1 MPTFTYLAGEPGKP
15 ERNITVEADSR
26 ADSAAKL
33 RRMGFVPI
41 RLVGENISD
50 DLPAGHGKIDV
61 NSFTREL
68 AVLLKN
74 HVAIEKALAL
84 ISESADAPA
93 QKEFVN
99 SLRQGL
105 HEGRRFSELVRRHG
119 RVFPG
124 FYANIVESGEE
135 SGCLAQ
141 AVERLNSFMD
151 ESRELKEFII
161 SSSIYPAVILGVCLA
176 MMVVLFVWFVPKF
189 ADVFAQMG
197 RELPGAM
204 KFLTVLGAILSYAW
218 WLVPLAGFA
227 AWRIMKKTMGA
238 ERMEEWRGRT
248 LTKLPVFGK
257 IAIQLEMCRFLRT
270 LAILVENH
278 VEIIRTVRLST
289 GVIRH
294 AAIRRSFADV
304 EGKLRSGLKL
314 SAALSGNPYLP
325 SGAAAMIRMGE
336 ESGEVSEMISGVAE
350 RLEETTR
357 AKIKRLLS
365 LFEPVVIVALAAVI
379 LVVVGAIFM
388 SIMEMNAINA

>member
-15 ERNITVEADSR
+15 EKNVTVEADNR
-26 ADSAAKL
+26 ADSMAKL
-33 RRMGFVPI
+33 RRLGFIPV
-41 RLVGENISD
+41 RLVGENLAEE
-50 DLPAGHGKIDV
+50 LPSGGGKIDV
-61 NSFTREL
+61 NAFTREL

-74 HVAIEKALAL
+74 HVTIEKALAL
-84 ISESADAPA
+84 IAESAANPA

-105 HEGRRFSELVRRHG
+105 HEGKRFSELVRRHG

-135 SGCLAQ
+135 SGCLAAAMQ
-141 AVERLNSFMD
+141 RLCSFMD
-151 ESRELKEFII
+151 ESRELKEFIV
-161 SSSIYPAVILGVCLA
+161 SSSIYPAVILGVCLS

-218 WLVPLAGFA
+218 WLVPLTGFIT
-227 AWRIMKKTMGA
+227 WKLLKKYMGEEYLN
-238 ERMEEWRGRT
+238 ERRGRL

-257 IAIQLEMCRFLRT
+257 IAVQLEMCRFLRT

-294 AAIRRSFADV
+294 AVIRRSFAEV

-314 SAALSGNPYLP
+314 SAALADNPYLP
-325 SGAAAMIRMGE
+325 PGAAAMIRMGE
-336 ESGEVSEMISGVAE
+336 ESGEVAEMISGVAE
-350 RLEETTR
+350 RLEDTTR

-365 LFEPVVIVALAAVI
+365 LFEPVVIVTLAAVI